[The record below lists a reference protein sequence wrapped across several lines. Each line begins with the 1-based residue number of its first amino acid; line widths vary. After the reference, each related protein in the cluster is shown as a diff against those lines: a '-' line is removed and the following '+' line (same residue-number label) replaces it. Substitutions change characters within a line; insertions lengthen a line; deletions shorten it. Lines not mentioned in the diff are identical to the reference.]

1 METVAFWSEG
11 TKLAADI
18 YRPEGEGASRPR
30 PAIVLCHGWGGTKDE
45 PALKRHAETFARAG
59 FVSFALDYRG
69 WGESEGKVVARSSI
83 PRERAEVTASVQV
96 IRELVDPFDEFWD
109 VRRALDYL
117 EGEPGV
123 DSSRI
128 GLWGSSLG
136 GGLVVAVAAADRRVR
151 CVVSQVAAQD
161 TRGIGGESTGD
172 QVRKLAIA
180 EARGAAESIPQSG
193 GMPGLQG
200 VPHLSKLRF
209 WAPIEEAERLEVP
222 VLLIDAEHEELMD
235 RHQNSELLHKRLVAA
250 GKAETVYHVLQGA
263 SHYEAYGERWQETSD
278 LALGWF
284 RRHLMGGQ
292 QPS

>member
-1 METVAFWSEG
+1 METVSFWSEG
-11 TKLAADI
+11 TRLAADI
-18 YRPEGEGASRPR
+18 YRPEVAPATGSS

-59 FVSFALDYRG
+59 FVSLALDYRG
-69 WGESEGKVVARSSI
+69 WGESDGKVIAKSDI
-83 PRERAEVTASVQV
+83 PHERGEVTATVQV

-123 DSSRI
+123 DAGRI

-136 GGLVVAVAAADRRVR
+136 GGLVVAVAAADTRVR

-161 TRGIGGESTGD
+161 TRGVGGDGAD
-172 QVRKLAIA
+172 GRLRKLSIA
-180 EARGAAESIPQSG
+180 EARGAADSIPQSG
-193 GMPGLQG
+193 EMPGLQG

-209 WAPIEEAERLEVP
+209 WAPLEEAERLEVP
-222 VLLIDAEHEELMD
+222 VLLIDAENEELFD
-235 RHQNSELLHKRLVAA
+235 RHQNSELLYRRLLAT
-250 GKAETVYHVLQGA
+250 GKAPAEYQVLKGA

-284 RRHLMGGQ
+284 RRHLMVD
-292 QPS
+292 